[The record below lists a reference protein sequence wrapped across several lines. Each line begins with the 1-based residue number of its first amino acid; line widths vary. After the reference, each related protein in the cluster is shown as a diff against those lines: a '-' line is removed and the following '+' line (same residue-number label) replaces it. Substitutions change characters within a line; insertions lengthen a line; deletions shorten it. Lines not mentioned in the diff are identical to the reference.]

1 MKKRTKALAAGII
14 VAAVVV
20 FGPVV
25 IEFVRQSVPW
35 SSAAPAEPIA
45 SLPKD
50 RVAGPFKVD
59 KVVDGDTIWV
69 QEGDRSV
76 KIRLIGL
83 DTPEVHDPRKP
94 VQCFGVEASDHAK
107 QELTGKSVYLE
118 ADPSQNGK
126 DKYGRDLAY
135 VWTAS
140 GQLFNLEM
148 ISEGFGFEYTY
159 DVRYRYQQ
167 QFRAAED
174 DARKNGRGLWAATSC
189 DGKTG
194 RHSLTGQDFLVR

>member
-1 MKKRTKALAAGII
+1 MRRRAKGLLAGIV

-20 FGPVV
+20 LGPVV
-25 IEFVRQSVPW
+25 IEFVRQGVPW
-35 SSAAPAEPIA
+35 SSAEPIA
-45 SLPKD
+45 GLPKD

-118 ADPSQNGK
+118 ADPSQDGK
-126 DKYGRDLAY
+126 DKYGRELAY
-135 VWTAS
+135 VWTSS
-140 GQLFNLEM
+140 GQLFDLEM

-159 DVRYRYQQ
+159 GKPYRYQQ
-167 QFRAAED
+167 QFREAEA
-174 DARKNGRGLWAATSC
+174 DARKNGRGLWAASSC

-194 RHSLTGQDFLVR
+194 RHS